1 MSKTPSQVG
10 IRALKNETSKILR
23 RVREGETIV
32 VSDRGRPFA
41 VISPHAAAGPDPLVA
56 LVAEGRVSWG
66 GGKPIGSEKPARLR
80 RSRGAPAPSVADA
93 IVEDRR

>member
-1 MSKTPSQVG
+1 MSKNAAQVG
-10 IRALKNETSKILR
+10 IRALKNDTSKILR

-41 VISPHAAAGPDPLVA
+41 VISPHGAAGPDPLVA

-66 GGKPIGSEKPARLR
+66 GGKPRGSKNPAPLR
-80 RSRGAPAPSVADA
+80 RSRGAAESSVAAA

>member
-1 MSKTPSQVG
+1 MSNNAARVG
-10 IRALKNETSKILR
+10 IRALKNHTSKIMR
-23 RVREGETIV
+23 RVRAGETIV

-41 VISPHAAAGPDPLVA
+41 VISPHAATEPDPVLA

-66 GGKPIGSEKPARLR
+66 GGKPRGSRSPARLR
-80 RSRGAPAPSVADA
+80 SSRVGVEPSVAAA

>member
-1 MSKTPSQVG
+1 MSKNAAQVG
-10 IRALKNETSKILR
+10 IRALKNDTSKILR

-41 VISPHAAAGPDPLVA
+41 VISPHGAAGPDPLVA
-56 LVAEGRVSWG
+56 LVASGRVSWG
-66 GGKPIGSEKPARLR
+66 GGKPRGSKSPAPLR
-80 RSRGAPAPSVADA
+80 RPRGEPEPSVASA